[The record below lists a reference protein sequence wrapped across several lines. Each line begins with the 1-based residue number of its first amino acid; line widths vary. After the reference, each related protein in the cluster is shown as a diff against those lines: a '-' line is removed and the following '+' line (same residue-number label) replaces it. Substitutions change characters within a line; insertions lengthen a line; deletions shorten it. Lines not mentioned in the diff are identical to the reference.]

1 MQVVYVDFKKQE
13 IQNVKNFDYGKDG
26 NDYGDVNSITI
37 TVNGDLFNHKMPYE
51 ILRILGKILKDDFD
65 NTKKE

>member
-13 IQNVKNFDYGKDG
+13 IQDVKNFDYGRDG
-26 NDYGDVNSITI
+26 NDYGDFNSITI
-37 TVNGDLFNHKMPYE
+37 TVYGDLVSHKMPYE
-51 ILRILGKILKDDFD
+51 ILRILGKILKDNFD